1 MLKAI
6 SDIKNN
12 VKVSRISE
20 LWYPVN
26 LWMCMLQSMWTM
38 WIYESWCQVSPG
50 SAIAELLMI
59 AELGPWHYLTLV

>member
-6 SDIKNN
+6 SDNKTSI
-12 VKVSRISE
+12 SISISE

-26 LWMCMLQSMWTM
+26 LWMWTM